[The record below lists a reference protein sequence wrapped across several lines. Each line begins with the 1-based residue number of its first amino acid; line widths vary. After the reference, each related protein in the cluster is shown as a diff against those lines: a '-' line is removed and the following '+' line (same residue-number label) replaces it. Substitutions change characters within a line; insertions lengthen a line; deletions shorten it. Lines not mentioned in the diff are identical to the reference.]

1 MTIFMNIDIRTA
13 EPANQHQVAVLL
25 QHVNLP
31 TDDLPTGLP
40 GFVLAFDGDRLVGSA
55 GVESYD
61 RVGLL
66 RSVAVDPDYRD
77 HKLGRRLVDAV
88 LENARQQGIREAYL
102 ITTTADQYFERYGFT
117 CVERSTV
124 PTPVAT
130 TQQFS
135 QLCPASAVVMKKS
148 LV

>member
-1 MTIFMNIDIRTA
+1 MAIHIK
-13 EPANQHQVAVLL
+13 PAQPDHQPTVSALL
-25 QHVNLP
+25 ESVQLPVN
-31 TDDLPTGLP
+31 DLPTGLP
-40 GFVLAFDGDRLVGSA
+40 GFIVALDDERLIGSA
-55 GVESYD
+55 GVESFESI
-61 RVGLL
+61 GLL

-88 LENARQQGIREAYL
+88 LETARQQGVREAYL
-102 ITTTADQYFERYGFT
+102 ITTTADQYFERYGFER
-117 CVERSTV
+117 VERNTV
-124 PTPVAT
+124 PSPVAA